1 MPTRFVMDK
10 QLADRIDSDI
20 SRNRLQRGWSNI
32 YIFRRAST
40 KLALSCMRFITTEL
54 DVFSPSSALIEWT
67 SKTQGL
73 FHVALPFQSGDETH
87 GWAAG
92 VGGIG
97 VVYLYTPI

>member
-1 MPTRFVMDK
+1 MDK

-32 YIFRRAST
+32 YILRRAST

-54 DVFSPSSALIEWT
+54 DVLSPSSALIEWT
-67 SKTQGL
+67 SKTRGS

-92 VGGIG
+92 VGSIG